1 MTDDKDTIIDA
12 KFTETTD
19 TSTSEE
25 TSLVVP
31 KRPGKPASPETQK
44 DAGSQTYGR
53 TIAYAVLIL
62 IGLAVVGLYLRG
74 MVLAA

>member
-12 KFTETTD
+12 EFSETTD

-25 TSLVVP
+25 ASLVVP

-44 DAGSQTYGR
+44 DAGSQSYGR

-62 IGLAVVGLYLRG
+62 VGLAVVGLYLRG
-74 MVLAA
+74 MVLVA

>member
-12 KFTETTD
+12 EFSETTD
-19 TSTSEE
+19 TNTSEE

-44 DAGSQTYGR
+44 DTDSQTYGR
-53 TIAYAVLIL
+53 TIAYAVLVL

-74 MVLAA
+74 MVLAG